1 MKKNNRDFDKILNKI
16 KEVEERDGIC
26 IYGDVD
32 HPLTKEDLKNMSEK
46 EILEL
51 LLFIIDTDEY
61 EPNPQD
67 SRKAKVEKVFKMIDD
82 MSMVLNVNFYDGSLG
97 QSLSKTDIE
106 CLTNEELDEL
116 LEEQIILF
124 QQTMDDLE
132 NSLQY
137 YDLFENPLNN
147 KYKLENEEDVEQ
159 FLEDIKALKQI
170 VEVSNE
176 VNNKKE
182 VDSMKNK
189 EIPTPK
195 EMVKELD
202 KRIYGNENLK
212 KKLTTAI
219 YRKLITMQMNKG
231 QSTDILDTP
240 NILIC
245 GGTGTSKTYSVKCIA
260 DMLSIPVY
268 TINASQLTPNSYK
281 GTGINDELYYIVSE
295 GGYNESEPSII
306 FLDEIDKL
314 ACFSNDSKEVGKLVM
329 GELLKLVEG
338 KGEMNLSASMGGR
351 QIPFTLNLDNIIF
364 IFAGAFDG
372 IVDIVKKRLGED
384 KKKSVGFGVG
394 ITNDKKVEGKKDYYQ
409 LITKDDLNK
418 YGLTPEFLGRTT
430 FAVTDSMTE
439 DMLMNIIEKENSA
452 LDKSVQLFKY
462 FDKKLSFS
470 KECKEAICKK
480 AIASGYGARSLNDIF
495 FSITDKILFDIS
507 EYTEEDIVV
516 DESFLD

>member
-1 MKKNNRDFDKILNKI
+1 M
-16 KEVEERDGIC
+16 E
-26 IYGDVD
+26 
-32 HPLTKEDLKNMSEK
+32 
-46 EILEL
+46 
-51 LLFIIDTDEY
+51 
-61 EPNPQD
+61 
-67 SRKAKVEKVFKMIDD
+67 
-82 MSMVLNVNFYDGSLG
+82 
-97 QSLSKTDIE
+97 
-106 CLTNEELDEL
+106 
-116 LEEQIILF
+116 
-124 QQTMDDLE
+124 
-132 NSLQY
+132 
-137 YDLFENPLNN
+137 
-147 KYKLENEEDVEQ
+147 
-159 FLEDIKALKQI
+159 
-170 VEVSNE
+170 
-176 VNNKKE
+176 
-182 VDSMKNK
+182 NK

-452 LDKSVQLFKY
+452 LDKSVQLFRY

-470 KECKEAICKK
+470 EECKEAICKK

>member
-61 EPNPQD
+61 EPSPQD
-67 SRKAKVEKVFKMIDD
+67 SRKEKIEKVMKMIDD

-97 QSLSKTDIE
+97 QALSKEDII
-106 CLTNEELDEL
+106 CLTNEELDDL
-116 LEEQIILF
+116 LEDQIILF

-132 NSLQY
+132 NGIELYNMCDKYLLETEDDVKDLQET
-137 YDLFENPLNN
+137 F
-147 KYKLENEEDVEQ
+147 Q
-159 FLEDIKALKQI
+159 
-170 VEVSNE
+170 VSY
-176 VNNKKE
+176 VNNDDNKG
-182 VDSMKNK
+182 VDGMKNK

-202 KRIYGNENLK
+202 KRIYANENLK

-219 YRKLITMQMNKG
+219 YRKLITMEMNKG
-231 QSTDILDTP
+231 QSKDILDTP

-260 DMLSIPVY
+260 DMLNIPVY
-268 TINASQLTPNSYK
+268 TINASQLTPSSYK

-338 KGEMNLSASMGGR
+338 KGEINLSASMGGR
-351 QIPFTLNLDNIIF
+351 QVPFTLNLDNVIF

-470 KECKEAICKK
+470 KECKKAICKK

-507 EYTEEDIVV
+507 EYTEEDIVI

>member
-61 EPNPQD
+61 EPSPQD
-67 SRKAKVEKVFKMIDD
+67 SRKEKIEKVMKMIDD

-97 QSLSKTDIE
+97 QSLSKEDII
-106 CLTNEELDEL
+106 CLTNEELDDL
-116 LEEQIILF
+116 LEDQIILF

-132 NSLQY
+132 NGIELY
-137 YDLFENPLNN
+137 NMCD
-147 KYKLENEEDVEQ
+147 KYLLETEDDVK
-159 FLEDIKALKQI
+159 DIQ
-170 VEVSNE
+170 ETFQVSY
-176 VNNKKE
+176 VNNDDNKG

-351 QIPFTLNLDNIIF
+351 QVPFSLNLDNIIF

-394 ITNDKKVEGKKDYYQ
+394 MVNDKKVEGKKDYYQ

>member
-61 EPNPQD
+61 EPSPQD
-67 SRKAKVEKVFKMIDD
+67 SRKTKIEKVFKMIDD

-97 QSLSKTDIE
+97 QSLSKQDII
-106 CLTNEELDEL
+106 CLTNEELDDL
-116 LEEQIILF
+116 LEDQIILF

-132 NSLQY
+132 YSLQY
-137 YDLFENPLNN
+137 TNFYDSIFDN
-147 KYKLENEEDVEQ
+147 KYKLENEEDVNN
-159 FLEDIKALKQI
+159 LKQLAVI
-170 VEVSNE
+170 PNE
-176 VNNKKE
+176 VNNNKGVNNMENKK
-182 VDSMKNK
+182 
-189 EIPTPK
+189 IPTPK
-195 EMVKELD
+195 EMVEELD
-202 KRIYGNENLK
+202 KRIYANENLK

-219 YRKLITMQMNKG
+219 YRKLITMEMNKG
-231 QSTDILDTP
+231 QSKDILDTP

-260 DMLSIPVY
+260 DMLNIPVY
-268 TINASQLTPNSYK
+268 TINASQLTPSSYK

-314 ACFSNDSKEVGKLVM
+314 ACFSNDAKEVGKLVM

-338 KGEMNLSASMGGR
+338 KGETNLSANMGGR
-351 QIPFTLNLDNIIF
+351 QVPFTLNLDNVIF

-394 ITNDKKVEGKKDYYQ
+394 MASDKKVEGKKDYYQ

-452 LDKSVQLFKY
+452 LDKSIQLFKY

-495 FSITDKILFDIS
+495 FNITDKILFDIS
-507 EYTEEDIVV
+507 EYTEEDIIV

>member
-16 KEVEERDGIC
+16 KEIEERDGIC
-26 IYGDVD
+26 IYGDID

-61 EPNPQD
+61 EPSPQD
-67 SRKAKVEKVFKMIDD
+67 SRKEKIEKVMKMIDD

-97 QSLSKTDIE
+97 QALSKEEII

-132 NSLQY
+132 NGIELYNMCDKYLLETEDDVKDLQET
-137 YDLFENPLNN
+137 F
-147 KYKLENEEDVEQ
+147 Q
-159 FLEDIKALKQI
+159 
-170 VEVSNE
+170 VSY
-176 VNNKKE
+176 VNNDDNKG
-182 VDSMKNK
+182 VDSMENK

-231 QSTDILDTP
+231 QTTDILDTP

-470 KECKEAICKK
+470 KECKKAICKK

-507 EYTEEDIVV
+507 EYAEEDIVV

>member
-26 IYGDVD
+26 IYGDID

-61 EPNPQD
+61 EPSPQD
-67 SRKAKVEKVFKMIDD
+67 SRKEKIEKVMKMIDD

-97 QSLSKTDIE
+97 QALSKEEII
-106 CLTNEELDEL
+106 CLTNEELDEV

-132 NSLQY
+132 NGIELYNMCDKYLLETKDDVKDLQET
-137 YDLFENPLNN
+137 F
-147 KYKLENEEDVEQ
+147 Q
-159 FLEDIKALKQI
+159 
-170 VEVSNE
+170 VSY
-176 VNNKKE
+176 VNNDDNKG
-182 VDSMKNK
+182 VDSMENK

-231 QSTDILDTP
+231 QTTDILDTP

-470 KECKEAICKK
+470 KECKKAICKK

>member
-1 MKKNNRDFDKILNKI
+1 MKKNTRDFDKILNKI
-16 KEVEERDGIC
+16 KEVEEKDGIC

-32 HPLTKEDLKNMSEK
+32 HPLTKEDLKHMSE
-46 EILEL
+46 EELLEL

-61 EPNPQD
+61 EPSPQD
-67 SRKAKVEKVFKMIDD
+67 SRKTKIEKVFKMIED

-97 QSLSKTDIE
+97 QSLSKEDII
-106 CLTNEELDEL
+106 CLTNEELDEI
-116 LEEQIILF
+116 LEDQIILF

-132 NSLQY
+132 SSLQY
-137 YDLFENPLNN
+137 CDFYDNAFDN

-159 FLEDIKALKQI
+159 FLGNVNTIRQLALTP
-170 VEVSNE
+170 NE

-182 VDSMKNK
+182 VDSMESK

-202 KRIYGNENLK
+202 KRICANENLK

-219 YRKLITMQMNKG
+219 YRKLITMEMNRG
-231 QSTDILDTP
+231 QSKDILDTP

-260 DMLSIPVY
+260 DMLDIPVY
-268 TINASQLTPNSYK
+268 TINASQLTPSSYK

-295 GGYNESEPSII
+295 GGYIESKPSII

-338 KGEMNLSASMGGR
+338 KGEINLSASMGGR
-351 QIPFTLNLDNIIF
+351 QVPFSLNLDNIIF

-394 ITNDKKVEGKKDYYQ
+394 INNDKKVEGKKDYYQ

-452 LDKSVQLFKY
+452 LDKSIQLFKY

-495 FSITDKILFDIS
+495 FGITDKILFDIS
-507 EYTEEDIVV
+507 EYTEEDIIV

>member
-26 IYGDVD
+26 IYGDID

-61 EPNPQD
+61 EPSPQD
-67 SRKAKVEKVFKMIDD
+67 NRKEKIEKVMKMIDD

-97 QSLSKTDIE
+97 QALSKEDII
-106 CLTNEELDEL
+106 CLTNEELDEV

-132 NSLQY
+132 NGIELYNMCDKYLLETEDDVKDLQET
-137 YDLFENPLNN
+137 F
-147 KYKLENEEDVEQ
+147 Q
-159 FLEDIKALKQI
+159 
-170 VEVSNE
+170 VSY
-176 VNNKKE
+176 VNNDDNKGVDNMENKK
-182 VDSMKNK
+182 
-189 EIPTPK
+189 IPTPK

-231 QSTDILDTP
+231 QTTDILDTP

-260 DMLSIPVY
+260 DMLNIPVY

-394 ITNDKKVEGKKDYYQ
+394 INNDKKVESKKDYYQ

-480 AIASGYGARSLNDIF
+480 AISSGYGARSLNDIF

>member
-16 KEVEERDGIC
+16 KEIEERDGIC

-61 EPNPQD
+61 EPSPQD
-67 SRKAKVEKVFKMIDD
+67 SRKEKIEKVMKMIDD

-97 QSLSKTDIE
+97 QALSKEEII

-132 NSLQY
+132 NGIELYNMCDKYLLETKDDVKDLQGT
-137 YDLFENPLNN
+137 F
-147 KYKLENEEDVEQ
+147 Q
-159 FLEDIKALKQI
+159 
-170 VEVSNE
+170 VSY
-176 VNNKKE
+176 VNNDDNKG
-182 VDSMKNK
+182 VDSMENK

-231 QSTDILDTP
+231 QTTDILDTP

>member
-1 MKKNNRDFDKILNKI
+1 
-16 KEVEERDGIC
+16 
-26 IYGDVD
+26 
-32 HPLTKEDLKNMSEK
+32 
-46 EILEL
+46 
-51 LLFIIDTDEY
+51 
-61 EPNPQD
+61 
-67 SRKAKVEKVFKMIDD
+67 
-82 MSMVLNVNFYDGSLG
+82 
-97 QSLSKTDIE
+97 
-106 CLTNEELDEL
+106 
-116 LEEQIILF
+116 
-124 QQTMDDLE
+124 
-132 NSLQY
+132 
-137 YDLFENPLNN
+137 
-147 KYKLENEEDVEQ
+147 
-159 FLEDIKALKQI
+159 
-170 VEVSNE
+170 
-176 VNNKKE
+176 
-182 VDSMKNK
+182 
-189 EIPTPK
+189 
-195 EMVKELD
+195 
-202 KRIYGNENLK
+202 
-212 KKLTTAI
+212 
-219 YRKLITMQMNKG
+219 
-231 QSTDILDTP
+231 
-240 NILIC
+240 
-245 GGTGTSKTYSVKCIA
+245 
-260 DMLSIPVY
+260 MLSIPVY

-351 QIPFTLNLDNIIF
+351 QIPFSLNLDNVIF

-470 KECKEAICKK
+470 KKCKEAICKK

>member
-16 KEVEERDGIC
+16 KEIEERDGIC

-61 EPNPQD
+61 EPSPQD
-67 SRKAKVEKVFKMIDD
+67 SRKEKIEKVMKMIDD

-97 QSLSKTDIE
+97 QALSKEEII

-132 NSLQY
+132 NGIELYNMCDKYLLETKNDVKDLQET
-137 YDLFENPLNN
+137 F
-147 KYKLENEEDVEQ
+147 Q
-159 FLEDIKALKQI
+159 
-170 VEVSNE
+170 VSY
-176 VNNKKE
+176 VNNDDNKG
-182 VDSMKNK
+182 VDSMENK

-231 QSTDILDTP
+231 QTTDILDTP

-394 ITNDKKVEGKKDYYQ
+394 MVNDKKVEGKKDYYQ

>member
-61 EPNPQD
+61 EPSPQD
-67 SRKAKVEKVFKMIDD
+67 SRKTKIEKVFKMIDD

-97 QSLSKTDIE
+97 QSLSKQDII
-106 CLTNEELDEL
+106 CLTNEELDDL
-116 LEEQIILF
+116 LEDQIILF

-132 NSLQY
+132 YSLQY
-137 YDLFENPLNN
+137 TNFYDSIFDN
-147 KYKLENEEDVEQ
+147 KYKLENEEDVNN
-159 FLEDIKALKQI
+159 LKQLAVI
-170 VEVSNE
+170 PNE
-176 VNNKKE
+176 VNNNKGVNNMENKK
-182 VDSMKNK
+182 
-189 EIPTPK
+189 IPTPK
-195 EMVKELD
+195 EMVGELD
-202 KRIYGNENLK
+202 KRIYANENLK

-219 YRKLITMQMNKG
+219 YRKLITMEMNKG
-231 QSTDILDTP
+231 QSKDILDTP

-260 DMLSIPVY
+260 DMLNIPVY
-268 TINASQLTPNSYK
+268 TINASQLTPSSYK

-314 ACFSNDSKEVGKLVM
+314 ACFSNDAKEVGKLVM

-338 KGEMNLSASMGGR
+338 KGETNLSANMGGR
-351 QIPFTLNLDNIIF
+351 QVPFTLNLDNVIF

-394 ITNDKKVEGKKDYYQ
+394 MASDKKVEGKKDYYQ

-452 LDKSVQLFKY
+452 LDKSIQLFKY

>member
-26 IYGDVD
+26 IYGDID

-61 EPNPQD
+61 EPSPQD
-67 SRKAKVEKVFKMIDD
+67 SRKEKIEKVMKMIDD

-97 QSLSKTDIE
+97 QSLSKEDII
-106 CLTNEELDEL
+106 CLTNEELDDL
-116 LEEQIILF
+116 LEDQIILF

-132 NSLQY
+132 NGIELY
-137 YDLFENPLNN
+137 NMCD
-147 KYKLENEEDVEQ
+147 KYLLETEDDVK
-159 FLEDIKALKQI
+159 DIQ
-170 VEVSNE
+170 ETFQVSY
-176 VNNKKE
+176 VNNDDNKG

-314 ACFSNDSKEVGKLVM
+314 ACFSNDSKEVGELVM

-351 QIPFTLNLDNIIF
+351 QVPFSLNLDNIIF

-394 ITNDKKVEGKKDYYQ
+394 MVNDKKVEGKKDYYQ

-470 KECKEAICKK
+470 KECKKAICKK

>member
-61 EPNPQD
+61 EPSPQD
-67 SRKAKVEKVFKMIDD
+67 SRKTKIEKVFKMIDD

-97 QSLSKTDIE
+97 QSLSKQDII
-106 CLTNEELDEL
+106 CLTNEELDDL
-116 LEEQIILF
+116 LEDQIILF

-132 NSLQY
+132 YSLQY
-137 YDLFENPLNN
+137 TNFYDSVFDN
-147 KYKLENEEDVEQ
+147 KYKLENEEDVNN
-159 FLEDIKALKQI
+159 LKQLAVI
-170 VEVSNE
+170 PNE
-176 VNNKKE
+176 VNNNKGVDNMENKK
-182 VDSMKNK
+182 
-189 EIPTPK
+189 IPTPK

-202 KRIYGNENLK
+202 KRIYANENLK

-219 YRKLITMQMNKG
+219 YRKLITMEMNKG
-231 QSTDILDTP
+231 QSKDILDTP

-260 DMLSIPVY
+260 DMLNIPVY
-268 TINASQLTPNSYK
+268 TINASQLTPSSYK

-314 ACFSNDSKEVGKLVM
+314 ACFSNDAKEVGKLVM

-338 KGEMNLSASMGGR
+338 KGETNLSANMGGR
-351 QIPFTLNLDNIIF
+351 QVPFTLNLDNVIF

-394 ITNDKKVEGKKDYYQ
+394 MASDKKVEGKKDYYQ

-452 LDKSVQLFKY
+452 LDKSIQLFKY

>member
-1 MKKNNRDFDKILNKI
+1 
-16 KEVEERDGIC
+16 
-26 IYGDVD
+26 
-32 HPLTKEDLKNMSEK
+32 
-46 EILEL
+46 
-51 LLFIIDTDEY
+51 
-61 EPNPQD
+61 
-67 SRKAKVEKVFKMIDD
+67 
-82 MSMVLNVNFYDGSLG
+82 
-97 QSLSKTDIE
+97 
-106 CLTNEELDEL
+106 
-116 LEEQIILF
+116 
-124 QQTMDDLE
+124 
-132 NSLQY
+132 
-137 YDLFENPLNN
+137 
-147 KYKLENEEDVEQ
+147 
-159 FLEDIKALKQI
+159 
-170 VEVSNE
+170 
-176 VNNKKE
+176 
-182 VDSMKNK
+182 
-189 EIPTPK
+189 
-195 EMVKELD
+195 
-202 KRIYGNENLK
+202 
-212 KKLTTAI
+212 
-219 YRKLITMQMNKG
+219 
-231 QSTDILDTP
+231 
-240 NILIC
+240 
-245 GGTGTSKTYSVKCIA
+245 
-260 DMLSIPVY
+260 
-268 TINASQLTPNSYK
+268 
-281 GTGINDELYYIVSE
+281 
-295 GGYNESEPSII
+295 
-306 FLDEIDKL
+306 
-314 ACFSNDSKEVGKLVM
+314 
-329 GELLKLVEG
+329 
-338 KGEMNLSASMGGR
+338 MNLSASMGGR

>member
-61 EPNPQD
+61 EPSPQD
-67 SRKAKVEKVFKMIDD
+67 SRKTKIEKVFKMVDD
-82 MSMVLNVNFYDGSLG
+82 MAMVLNVNFYDGSLG
-97 QSLSKTDIE
+97 QSLSKQDII
-106 CLTNEELDEL
+106 CLTNEELDDL
-116 LEEQIILF
+116 LEDQIILF

-132 NSLQY
+132 YSLQY
-137 YDLFENPLNN
+137 SNFYDSVFDN
-147 KYKLENEEDVEQ
+147 KYKLENEEDVNN
-159 FLEDIKALKQI
+159 LKQLAVI
-170 VEVSNE
+170 PNE
-176 VNNKKE
+176 VNNNKGVDNMENKK
-182 VDSMKNK
+182 
-189 EIPTPK
+189 IPTPK
-195 EMVKELD
+195 EMVEELD
-202 KRIYGNENLK
+202 KRIYANENLK

-219 YRKLITMQMNKG
+219 YRKLITMEMNKG
-231 QSTDILDTP
+231 QSKDILDTP

-260 DMLSIPVY
+260 DMLNIPVY
-268 TINASQLTPNSYK
+268 TINASQLTPSSYK

-314 ACFSNDSKEVGKLVM
+314 ACFSNDAKEVGKLVM

-338 KGEMNLSASMGGR
+338 KGETNLSANMGGR
-351 QIPFTLNLDNIIF
+351 QVPFTLNLDNVIF

-394 ITNDKKVEGKKDYYQ
+394 MASDKKVEGKKDYYQ

-452 LDKSVQLFKY
+452 LDKSIQLFKY

>member
-51 LLFIIDTDEY
+51 LLFIMDTDEY
-61 EPNPQD
+61 EPSPQD
-67 SRKAKVEKVFKMIDD
+67 SRKTKIEKVFKMIDD

-97 QSLSKTDIE
+97 QSLSKQDII
-106 CLTNEELDEL
+106 CLTNEELDDL
-116 LEEQIILF
+116 LEDQIILF

-132 NSLQY
+132 YSLQY
-137 YDLFENPLNN
+137 TNFYDSIFDN
-147 KYKLENEEDVEQ
+147 KYKLENEEDVNN
-159 FLEDIKALKQI
+159 LKQLAVI
-170 VEVSNE
+170 PNE
-176 VNNKKE
+176 VNNNKGVNNMENKK
-182 VDSMKNK
+182 
-189 EIPTPK
+189 IPTPK
-195 EMVKELD
+195 EMVEELD
-202 KRIYGNENLK
+202 KRIYANENLK

-219 YRKLITMQMNKG
+219 YRKLITMEMNKG
-231 QSTDILDTP
+231 QSKDILDTP

-260 DMLSIPVY
+260 DMLNIPVY
-268 TINASQLTPNSYK
+268 TINASQLTPSSYK

-314 ACFSNDSKEVGKLVM
+314 ACFSNDAKEVGKLVM

-338 KGEMNLSASMGGR
+338 KGETNLSANMGGR
-351 QIPFTLNLDNIIF
+351 QVPFTLNLDNVIF

-394 ITNDKKVEGKKDYYQ
+394 MASDKKVEGKKDYYQ

-452 LDKSVQLFKY
+452 LDKSIQLFKY

-507 EYTEEDIVV
+507 EYTEEDIIV

>member
-1 MKKNNRDFDKILNKI
+1 MKKNNRDFDKILNRI

-61 EPNPQD
+61 EPSPQD
-67 SRKAKVEKVFKMIDD
+67 SRKTKIEKVFKMIDD

-97 QSLSKTDIE
+97 QSLSKQDII
-106 CLTNEELDEL
+106 CLTNEELDDL
-116 LEEQIILF
+116 LEDQIILF

-132 NSLQY
+132 YSLQY
-137 YDLFENPLNN
+137 TNFYDSIFDN
-147 KYKLENEEDVEQ
+147 KYKLENEEDVNN
-159 FLEDIKALKQI
+159 LKQLAVI
-170 VEVSNE
+170 PNE
-176 VNNKKE
+176 VNNNKGVNNMENKK
-182 VDSMKNK
+182 
-189 EIPTPK
+189 IPTPK
-195 EMVKELD
+195 EMVEELD
-202 KRIYGNENLK
+202 KRIYANENLK

-219 YRKLITMQMNKG
+219 YRKLITMEMNKG
-231 QSTDILDTP
+231 QSKDILDTP

-260 DMLSIPVY
+260 DMLNIPVY
-268 TINASQLTPNSYK
+268 TINASQLTPSSYK

-314 ACFSNDSKEVGKLVM
+314 ACFSNDAKEVGKLVM

-338 KGEMNLSASMGGR
+338 KGETNLSANMGGR
-351 QIPFTLNLDNIIF
+351 QVPFTLNLDNVIF

-394 ITNDKKVEGKKDYYQ
+394 INNDKKVEGKKDYYQ

-480 AIASGYGARSLNDIF
+480 AIARGYGARSLNDIF
-495 FSITDKILFDIS
+495 FAITDKILFDIS
-507 EYTEEDIVV
+507 EYTEEDIIV

>member
-61 EPNPQD
+61 EPSPQD
-67 SRKAKVEKVFKMIDD
+67 SRKTKIEKVFKMIDD

-97 QSLSKTDIE
+97 QSLSKQDII
-106 CLTNEELDEL
+106 CLTNEELDDL
-116 LEEQIILF
+116 LEDQIILF

-132 NSLQY
+132 YSLQY
-137 YDLFENPLNN
+137 TNFYDSIFDN
-147 KYKLENEEDVEQ
+147 KYKLENEEDVNN
-159 FLEDIKALKQI
+159 LKQLAVI
-170 VEVSNE
+170 PNE
-176 VNNKKE
+176 VNNNKGVNNMENKK
-182 VDSMKNK
+182 
-189 EIPTPK
+189 IPTPK
-195 EMVKELD
+195 EMVEELD
-202 KRIYGNENLK
+202 KRIYANENLK

-219 YRKLITMQMNKG
+219 YRKLITMEMNKG
-231 QSTDILDTP
+231 QSKDILDTP

-260 DMLSIPVY
+260 DMLNIPVY
-268 TINASQLTPNSYK
+268 TINASQLTPSSYK

-314 ACFSNDSKEVGKLVM
+314 ACFSNDAKEVGKLVM

-338 KGEMNLSASMGGR
+338 KGETNLSANMGGR
-351 QIPFTLNLDNIIF
+351 QVPFTLNLDNVIF

-394 ITNDKKVEGKKDYYQ
+394 MASDKKVEGKKDYYQ

-452 LDKSVQLFKY
+452 LDKSIQLFKY

>member
-26 IYGDVD
+26 IYGDID
-32 HPLTKEDLKNMSEK
+32 HPLTKEDLMDMSER

-51 LLFIIDTDEY
+51 LVFIIDTDEY

-67 SRKAKVEKVFKMIDD
+67 SRKEKIEKVIKMIDD
-82 MSMVLNVNFYDGSLG
+82 MSMVLDVNFYDGSLG
-97 QSLSKTDIE
+97 QALSKEDII
-106 CLTNEELDEL
+106 CLTNEELDDL

-124 QQTMDDLE
+124 QQTMDELE
-132 NSLQY
+132 NGIELYDMCDKYLLETEDDVKVLQ
-137 YDLFENPLNN
+137 E
-147 KYKLENEEDVEQ
+147 
-159 FLEDIKALKQI
+159 ALQ
-170 VEVSNE
+170 VPYVC
-176 VNNKKE
+176 NNKKE
-182 VDSMKNK
+182 VDNMKNK

-202 KRIYGNENLK
+202 KRIYANENLK

-219 YRKLITMQMNKG
+219 YRKLITMEMNKG
-231 QSTDILDTP
+231 QSQDILDTP

-260 DMLSIPVY
+260 DILNIPVY

-295 GGYNESEPSII
+295 GGYIESEPSII

-338 KGEMNLSASMGGR
+338 KGEISLSASVGGR
-351 QIPFTLNLDNIIF
+351 QIPFSMNLDNIIF

-384 KKKSVGFGVG
+384 KKKSMGFGVG
-394 ITNDKKVEGKKDYYQ
+394 LDNKKQEGKKDYYQ
-409 LITKDDLNK
+409 QITKDDLNK

-439 DMLMNIIEKENSA
+439 DMLLNIIEKENSA

-495 FSITDKILFDIS
+495 FSITDKILFDIDD
-507 EYTEEDIVV
+507 YTEEDIIV
-516 DESFLD
+516 DENFLD

>member
-106 CLTNEELDEL
+106 CLTNEELDEV

-132 NSLQY
+132 NGIELYNMCDKYLLETKDDVKDLQET
-137 YDLFENPLNN
+137 F
-147 KYKLENEEDVEQ
+147 Q
-159 FLEDIKALKQI
+159 
-170 VEVSNE
+170 VSY
-176 VNNKKE
+176 VNNDDNKG
-182 VDSMKNK
+182 VDSMENK

-507 EYTEEDIVV
+507 EYAEEDIVV

>member
-61 EPNPQD
+61 EPSPQD
-67 SRKAKVEKVFKMIDD
+67 SRKEKIEKVMKMIDD

-97 QSLSKTDIE
+97 QSLSKEDII
-106 CLTNEELDEL
+106 CLTNEELDDL
-116 LEEQIILF
+116 LEDQIILF

-132 NSLQY
+132 NGIELY
-137 YDLFENPLNN
+137 NMCD
-147 KYKLENEEDVEQ
+147 KYLLETEDDVK
-159 FLEDIKALKQI
+159 DIQ
-170 VEVSNE
+170 ETFQVSY
-176 VNNKKE
+176 VNNDDNKG

-351 QIPFTLNLDNIIF
+351 QVPFSLNLDNIIF

-394 ITNDKKVEGKKDYYQ
+394 MVNDKKVEGKKDYYQ

-439 DMLMNIIEKENSA
+439 DMLLNIIEKENSA

-495 FSITDKILFDIS
+495 FNITDKILFDIDD
-507 EYTEEDIVV
+507 YTEEDIIV
-516 DESFLD
+516 DENFLD

>member
-1 MKKNNRDFDKILNKI
+1 MLN
-16 KEVEERDGIC
+16 
-26 IYGDVD
+26 
-32 HPLTKEDLKNMSEK
+32 
-46 EILEL
+46 
-51 LLFIIDTDEY
+51 
-61 EPNPQD
+61 
-67 SRKAKVEKVFKMIDD
+67 
-82 MSMVLNVNFYDGSLG
+82 
-97 QSLSKTDIE
+97 
-106 CLTNEELDEL
+106 
-116 LEEQIILF
+116 
-124 QQTMDDLE
+124 
-132 NSLQY
+132 
-137 YDLFENPLNN
+137 
-147 KYKLENEEDVEQ
+147 
-159 FLEDIKALKQI
+159 
-170 VEVSNE
+170 
-176 VNNKKE
+176 
-182 VDSMKNK
+182 
-189 EIPTPK
+189 
-195 EMVKELD
+195 
-202 KRIYGNENLK
+202 
-212 KKLTTAI
+212 
-219 YRKLITMQMNKG
+219 
-231 QSTDILDTP
+231 
-240 NILIC
+240 
-245 GGTGTSKTYSVKCIA
+245 
-260 DMLSIPVY
+260 IPVY

-295 GGYNESEPSII
+295 GGYIESEPSII

-384 KKKSVGFGVG
+384 KKKSMGFGVG
-394 ITNDKKVEGKKDYYQ
+394 LDNKKQENKKDYYQ
-409 LITKDDLNK
+409 MITKDDLNK

-439 DMLMNIIEKENSA
+439 DMLLNIIEKENSA

-470 KECKEAICKK
+470 EECKEAICKK

>member
-61 EPNPQD
+61 EPSPQD
-67 SRKAKVEKVFKMIDD
+67 SRKTKIEKVFKMIDD

-97 QSLSKTDIE
+97 QSLSKQDII
-106 CLTNEELDEL
+106 CLTNEELDDL
-116 LEEQIILF
+116 LEDQIILF

-132 NSLQY
+132 YSLQY
-137 YDLFENPLNN
+137 TNFYDSIFDN
-147 KYKLENEEDVEQ
+147 KYKLENEEDVNN
-159 FLEDIKALKQI
+159 LKQLAVI
-170 VEVSNE
+170 PNE
-176 VNNKKE
+176 VNNNKGVNNMENKK
-182 VDSMKNK
+182 
-189 EIPTPK
+189 IPTPK
-195 EMVKELD
+195 EMVEELD
-202 KRIYGNENLK
+202 KRIYANENLK

-219 YRKLITMQMNKG
+219 YRKLITMEMNKG
-231 QSTDILDTP
+231 QSKDILDTP

-260 DMLSIPVY
+260 DMLNIPVY
-268 TINASQLTPNSYK
+268 TINASQLTPSSYK

-314 ACFSNDSKEVGKLVM
+314 ACFSNDAKEVGKLVM

-338 KGEMNLSASMGGR
+338 KGETNLSANMGGR
-351 QIPFTLNLDNIIF
+351 QVPFTLNLDNVIF

-394 ITNDKKVEGKKDYYQ
+394 MASDKKVEGKKDYYQ

-452 LDKSVQLFKY
+452 LDKSIQLFKY

-507 EYTEEDIVV
+507 EYTEEDIIV

>member
-61 EPNPQD
+61 EPSPQD
-67 SRKAKVEKVFKMIDD
+67 SRKTKIEKVFKMIDD
-82 MSMVLNVNFYDGSLG
+82 MSMVFNVNFYDGSLG
-97 QSLSKTDIE
+97 QSLSKQDII
-106 CLTNEELDEL
+106 CLTNEELDDL
-116 LEEQIILF
+116 LEDQIILF

-132 NSLQY
+132 YSLQY
-137 YDLFENPLNN
+137 TNFYDSIFDN
-147 KYKLENEEDVEQ
+147 KYKLENEEDVNN
-159 FLEDIKALKQI
+159 LKQLAVI
-170 VEVSNE
+170 PNE
-176 VNNKKE
+176 VNNNKGVNNMENKK
-182 VDSMKNK
+182 
-189 EIPTPK
+189 IPTPK
-195 EMVKELD
+195 EMVEELD
-202 KRIYGNENLK
+202 KRIYANENLK

-219 YRKLITMQMNKG
+219 YRKLITMEMNKG
-231 QSTDILDTP
+231 QSKDILDTP

-260 DMLSIPVY
+260 DMLNIPVY
-268 TINASQLTPNSYK
+268 TINASQLTPSSYK

-314 ACFSNDSKEVGKLVM
+314 ACFSNDAKEVGKLVM

-338 KGEMNLSASMGGR
+338 KGETNLSANMGGR
-351 QIPFTLNLDNIIF
+351 QVPFTLNLDNVIF

-394 ITNDKKVEGKKDYYQ
+394 MVSDKKVGGKKDYYQ

-452 LDKSVQLFKY
+452 LDKSIQLFKY

>member
-16 KEVEERDGIC
+16 KEIEERDGIC

-61 EPNPQD
+61 EPSPQD
-67 SRKAKVEKVFKMIDD
+67 SRKEKIEKVMKMIDD

-97 QSLSKTDIE
+97 QALSKEEII

-132 NSLQY
+132 NGIELYNMCDKYLLETEDDVKDLQET
-137 YDLFENPLNN
+137 F
-147 KYKLENEEDVEQ
+147 Q
-159 FLEDIKALKQI
+159 
-170 VEVSNE
+170 VSY
-176 VNNKKE
+176 VNNDDNKG
-182 VDSMKNK
+182 VDSMENK

-231 QSTDILDTP
+231 QTTDILDTP

-470 KECKEAICKK
+470 KECKKAICKK